1 MADWISTGSQLPGGD
16 ALVWSGG
23 RHAVASQVTRPDG
36 TIFFMEVHSD
46 CVLEWPTHWMPL
58 PPQPAD
64 EVAEPEHRKAAIS

>member
-23 RHAVASQVTRPDG
+23 RYAVASQVTRPDG
-36 TIFFMEVHSD
+36 TIFFMEAHSD

-58 PPQPAD
+58 PPLPVS
-64 EVAEPEHRKAAIS
+64 EEIGLVRRNAAVS